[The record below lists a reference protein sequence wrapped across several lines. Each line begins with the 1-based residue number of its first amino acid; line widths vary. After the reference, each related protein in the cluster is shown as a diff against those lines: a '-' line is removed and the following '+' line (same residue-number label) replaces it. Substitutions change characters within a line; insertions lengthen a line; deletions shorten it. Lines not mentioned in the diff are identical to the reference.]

1 VIEAR
6 QLLLTIG
13 VTFTSRILVLRD
25 RLLGRIGRK
34 GRVGP
39 SKAIASRHAVQ
50 CGNYLLDAVFVTPD
64 ASAAKASVLICH
76 GIGETV
82 EHWLGVQQLLAANGV
97 ASLVFDYSGFGRSSG
112 FFNAH
117 RCEQNAV
124 AAFTYL
130 QRLTGTMPVSVLG
143 FSLGSGIAAAIVPM
157 VPMHSLML
165 CAAFTSLRKAAV
177 SVGIPKSLS
186 FAVPSIWDAEI
197 ALAACSIPVLVVHG
211 EKDRLFSVEMAEEL
225 RGYCGSQTELVIV
238 PMLTHNEPFY
248 RPHLS
253 YWGRITSW
261 LQ

>member
-1 VIEAR
+1 MTEAR
-6 QLLLTIG
+6 QILLTIG
-13 VTFTSRILVLRD
+13 VTSASCILILRD
-25 RLLGRIGRK
+25 RLLGRIGRNE
-34 GRVGP
+34 P
-39 SKAIASRHAVQ
+39 SRAIVSRQIIESGDHR
-50 CGNYLLDAVFVTPD
+50 LDAMFVTPE
-64 ASAAKASVLICH
+64 ASAVKASLLICH

-97 ASLVFDYSGFGRSSG
+97 ASLVFDYSGFGRSAG
-112 FFNAH
+112 FFNAR
-117 RCEQNAV
+117 RCEENAV

-130 QRLTGTMPVSVLG
+130 QGLTGAVPVSVLG

-157 VPMHSLML
+157 VPMHRLML

-186 FAVPSIWDAEI
+186 FAVPSIWDARK

-211 EKDRLFSVEMAEEL
+211 EKDRLFSVEMAQEL
-225 RGYCGSQTELVIV
+225 IGYCGAQSELVIV

-253 YWGRITSW
+253 YWGRITVW
-261 LQ
+261 LQAS